1 MIRFNKNTLAV
12 TAVVVGGLFL
22 AVPAAFAQ
30 TASSS
35 NILQD
40 VQAAVQSLVSAKDTG
55 NTNDVALRVT
65 AFEQVLTLSE
75 SEAQSYELKLVN
87 TQSSKA
93 YDVWKNNALDA
104 LGQALAYYNQEDQL
118 LNGTSTI
125 TSADIKQIAT
135 DFAKWRAETYLPLVG
150 AIQDFLLVNQEAGA
164 VQTAQTRYGK
174 IVNDLQGL
182 GLPTVTGSQEIAADL
197 KDASSSISAAADFSR
212 QAAKLF
218 LSLYV
223 NATSTATSTAS
234 ASSTATSSLP
244 VSVAPLNLTATSS
257 ANNTATS
264 TAAPST
270 EGGAATSTALAGQA
284 TSTVV
289 TSSNPIS
296 IKGLVTAS
304 LDKVRNAYQDFIDI
318 SNLVRSLLD

>member
-1 MIRFNKNTLAV
+1 MNRFKINILTVA
-12 TAVVVGGLFL
+12 AVVAGGLFVI
-22 AVPAAFAQ
+22 APAAFAQ
-30 TASSS
+30 TTASSS

-65 AFEQVLTLSE
+65 AFEQVLSLSE

-87 TQSSKA
+87 TQSGKA
-93 YDVWKNNALDA
+93 YASWKSNTLSALS
-104 LGQALAYYNQEDQL
+104 QALEYYSSEEQL

-125 TSADIKQIAT
+125 TSAGIKQIAT
-135 DFAKWRAETYLPLVG
+135 DFAKWRENTYLPLVG
-150 AIQDFLLVNQEAGA
+150 AIQDFLLVNQESGA

-174 IVNDLQGL
+174 IVNDLQSL
-182 GLPTVTGSQEIAADL
+182 GSAVTGSQEISSDL
-197 KDASSSISAAADFSR
+197 KDASSSIAAAADFSR
-212 QAAKLF
+212 QATNLF
-218 LSLYV
+218 LSIYV
-223 NATSTATSTAS
+223 NATSTAAASSTAS
-234 ASSTATSSLP
+234 SSLSLEITPLDLTATSSESDTPTSTATSSP
-244 VSVAPLNLTATSS
+244 DEGTSS
-257 ANNTATS
+257 
-264 TAAPST
+264 
-270 EGGAATSTALAGQA
+270 STALSGQA
-284 TSTVV
+284 TSTMA